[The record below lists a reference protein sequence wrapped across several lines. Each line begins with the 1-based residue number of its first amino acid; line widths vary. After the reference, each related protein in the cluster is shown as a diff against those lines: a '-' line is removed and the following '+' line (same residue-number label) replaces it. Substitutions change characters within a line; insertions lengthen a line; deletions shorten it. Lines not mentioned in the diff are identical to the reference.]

1 MPISRPKLIGCEG
14 ESRVASGHYQK
25 GEIETLMNMFK
36 TAFLALSLAAAPS
49 AVLAQEAAP
58 ATVAAAPA
66 EAAANAAVP
75 ADGPAPV
82 ANAVEAAAFP
92 AAKPVEGIGQPI
104 NGAMGIQKQVTSLG
118 EEALWMHDYILMP
131 VMVGICVLV
140 LVLLLWIVVRY
151 RARAN
156 PVASKTS
163 HNTLIEVL
171 WTLVPVLIL
180 VGIAVPSISL
190 LAKQYK
196 PAPEGAVT
204 LKAIGNQWNWSYEYP
219 DHGVEFT
226 ANMLTDEQ
234 AKAAGEPRLL
244 GVDNRVVLPVGVP
257 IKLLTTASDVIHSWA
272 IPAFWLKL
280 DAVPGRT
287 NELAFTI
294 DKPGVYYGQ
303 CSELCGDRHAF
314 MPIAVEAV
322 SPEQFEAWV
331 KSKGGKL
338 PAEKA
343 AEEAAA
349 AAEAANAANA
359 AAPAANA
366 AAAPAD
372 NATNAAAAASGN

>member
-1 MPISRPKLIGCEG
+1 MRPFRSLE
-14 ESRVASGHYQK
+14 E
-25 GEIETLMNMFK
+25 GEIETLMKMLKN
-36 TAFLALSLAAAPS
+36 AFLALSLVAASS
-49 AVLAQEAAP
+49 AALAQDAAP
-58 ATVAAAPA
+58 AAIAAAPA
-66 EAAANAAVP
+66 DAAANAA
-75 ADGPAPV
+75 APTDS
-82 ANAVEAAAFP
+82 AATAPGDAAEAASAFP
-92 AAKPVEGIGQPI
+92 HAKPVDGIGQPVD
-104 NGAMGIQKQVTSLG
+104 GHMGIQPQVTKIG
-118 EEALWMHDYILMP
+118 EEALWMHDYVLMP
-131 VMVGICVLV
+131 VMVGISVLV
-140 LVLLLWIVVRY
+140 LVLILFIVARF
-151 RARAN
+151 RAKAN

-163 HNTLIEVL
+163 HNTVIEVI

-180 VGIAVPSISL
+180 VGIAIPSISL

-196 PAPEGAVT
+196 PAPEGAIT

-257 IKLLTTASDVIHSWA
+257 VKLLTTASDVIHSWA
-272 IPAFWLKL
+272 IPAFWIKL

-287 NELAFTI
+287 NETSFTI
-294 DKPGVYYGQ
+294 EKPGVYYGQ

-322 SPEQFEAWV
+322 PVAQFEAWV
-331 KSKGGKL
+331 KLKGGKL

-349 AAEAANAANA
+349 AAEASAAANA

-366 AAAPAD
+366 AANATDAAAPAA